1 MNNCLLSK
9 IGQDLALRMIELE
22 LDLNTL
28 SQMSGVGCSKLNRI
42 LSGMQGDVSIKD
54 LYLIAEAMGVSVD
67 VKIGVKGLSES

>member
-42 LSGMQGDVSIKD
+42 LSGMQDRK
-54 LYLIAEAMGVSVD
+54 SV
-67 VKIGVKGLSES
+67 V

>member
-28 SQMSGVGCSKLNRI
+28 SRMSGVGCSKLNRI
-42 LSGMQGDVSIKD
+42 LSGMQEDVSVKD